1 VDNTKRRPRVAVS
14 PSQQVPGEL
23 LNPPRSAIRG
33 SLLQTSENQPSGAVL
48 LLAIQ
53 LPGSAGRQ
61 DLRLSAARDS
71 SLVRNLAKGLSTRT
85 GAIKLSMVVVIG
97 LIVLKVLVS
106 IVSGSISIAAQAA
119 DSFLDTFSIVLTL
132 AALKSAATPAD
143 EEHQFGHGKA
153 EGLAAMVQAILVL
166 GAGGLIVR
174 SAIQRIIHSTVIRP
188 DEGMAVM
195 LVSVV
200 ASLFLSRHLRRVARA
215 SGSTVIDA
223 LASNISADVYSAAG
237 VLLGLLLVRTTGVAV
252 LDPIIALIVASFVL
266 KAGYEV
272 AVRAIHELSDYALP
286 GDEQERLRKSLNGH
300 SPRIVE
306 FHAIRTRRAG
316 SERFIDLHIVTPRNH
331 GIAEVHEL
339 CDHLEQDI
347 KAAVQNANVTIH
359 AEPCSPMDCPR
370 CSIGGCDLRST

>member
-1 VDNTKRRPRVAVS
+1 
-14 PSQQVPGEL
+14 
-23 LNPPRSAIRG
+23 
-33 SLLQTSENQPSGAVL
+33 
-48 LLAIQ
+48 
-53 LPGSAGRQ
+53 
-61 DLRLSAARDS
+61 
-71 SLVRNLAKGLSTRT
+71 
-85 GAIKLSMVVVIG
+85 MVVVVG

-132 AALKSAATPAD
+132 AALKRGATPAD

-166 GAGGLIVR
+166 AAGGLIVR

-215 SGSTVIDA
+215 SGSSVIDA
-223 LASNISADVYSAAG
+223 LASNISADVFSAAG
-237 VLLGLLLVRTTGVAV
+237 VLLGLVLVRITGVAV
-252 LDPIIALIVASFVL
+252 LDPIIALIVAGFVL

-286 GDEQERLRKSLNGH
+286 DDEQERLRKSLNGH

-316 SERFIDLHIVTPRNH
+316 SERFVDLHIVTPRNH

-347 KAAVQNANVTIH
+347 KAEIQNANVTIH
-359 AEPCSPMDCPR
+359 AEPCTPADCPR